1 MTAMDGGLSFCFP
14 PAIILPARRGQCH
27 TPYGNYDKFSLQNY
41 LTSVLG
47 NGMMKMQTK
56 PGKGVLP
63 MTREEILE
71 MSRMENKS
79 SDERELLMIQ
89 KSKAISQGVSLVFC
103 MLLQVVCLVTDGPAL
118 IAQTAWTIISI
129 NYAVD
134 SLYQGIKLKKPFFLI
149 MGLIWVLAFFAFLR
163 VLGNAFV

>member
-1 MTAMDGGLSFCFP
+1 
-14 PAIILPARRGQCH
+14 
-27 TPYGNYDKFSLQNY
+27 
-41 LTSVLG
+41 
-47 NGMMKMQTK
+47 
-56 PGKGVLP
+56 

-163 VLGNAFV
+163 VLGNALV